1 MYYQLDLEVVGGSY
15 NRVASLFFILAVL
28 IFTPPFTAITIFGA
42 ERVLL
47 KKERADKL
55 YRASSWLFAK
65 TVTAAPVE
73 GILCLIFSCICYW
86 MIGYQKK
93 AEKFFIYYG
102 ILLLFQLNAESVGL
116 LFSIFFGSPIFAI
129 VWLSLVLIVA
139 LSLTGF
145 LTYNMP
151 YFYVW
156 IMKSN
161 MYRFALIAL
170 IMNEYEGLEFNAE
183 DGTKINAMDTL
194 PPDLKP
200 EHTIGE
206 YVAILIGFWVAQ
218 RILILI
224 SLQMSVKTDPYKW
237 LLQKL
242 TCNILNGNNQ

>member
-1 MYYQLDLEVVGGSY
+1 MYYQVDLSLAGGSY
-15 NRVASLFFILAVL
+15 NRIASLFFILAVL
-28 IFTPPFTAITIFGA
+28 IFTPPFTAITIFGQ
-42 ERVLL
+42 ERTLL

-65 TVTAAPVE
+65 TVTASPVE
-73 GILCLIFSCICYW
+73 GILCLIFSAICYW
-86 MIGYQKK
+86 MIGYQKS
-93 AEKFFIYYG
+93 ADKFFIFFG
-102 ILLLFQLNAESVGL
+102 ILLLFQLNAESLGL

-170 IMNEYEGLEFNAE
+170 LINEFEGLEFTAE
-183 DGTKINAMDTL
+183 DGTKVNAMDTL

-200 EHTIGE
+200 EHSIGE
-206 YVAILIGFWVAQ
+206 YVAILIGFWIAM
-218 RILILI
+218 RICILI
-224 SLQMSVKTDPYKW
+224 SLQMTSKTEPYTW
-237 LLQKL
+237 LLSKL
-242 TCNILNGNNQ
+242 TCNIFKANKK